1 MPEESLQSAFE
12 TPRAASPVEDR
23 RRRHLTDADESASE
37 AVVAAVANAEDADA
51 DALAPLE
58 DCLDTESLDSLVDT
72 KTTPPAGGLIFTRT
86 EELATEIEVSFR
98 YAGYDVTVS
107 ESYVLLE

>member
-1 MPEESLQSAFE
+1 MSEESPQSAFE

-23 RRRHLTDADESASE
+23 RRRHLIDADSSASE

-51 DALAPLE
+51 DALPPLG
-58 DCLDTESLDSLVDT
+58 DRFDVASLDSLVNT
-72 KTTPPAGGLIFTRT
+72 KTTPPAGGLVFTRT
-86 EELATEIEVSFR
+86 EELAAEIEVSFR